1 MSSREVI
8 HIIIR
13 VLIRLPSHRIS
24 NDNGVDELKE
34 VFQSGEDTEAFE
46 NLDSRLF
53 FFPFIRVRKVDD

>member
-1 MSSREVI
+1 MLPREVI

-24 NDNGVDELKE
+24 NDNGVD
-34 VFQSGEDTEAFE
+34 VFEERFHVGEDTEAFK
-46 NLDSRLF
+46 NFFSQLF